1 LRLRIGIHT
10 GPVVAAVTGENKF
23 TCDLWG
29 DNVNIASRMESHGLP
44 GRIHVT
50 EPLARA
56 VAGEWE
62 FEDRGLIEVKGQGP
76 MRTFLL
82 KQ

>member
-1 LRLRIGIHT
+1 MRLVRCLDFAVKRARQGGARRIQ
-10 GPVVAAVTGENKF
+10 
-23 TCDLWG
+23 
-29 DNVNIASRMESHGLP
+29 
-44 GRIHVT
+44 VT

-82 KQ
+82 AGRRINL